1 MRFSAC
7 SAVGRDRI
15 CILMNPYFPFR
26 FVLFAALFA
35 GPSYAGSFAPGPW
48 ANATWYP
55 GNLDGTYE
63 AAVYAPD
70 GTANISGVLGFT
82 IKAGSGSKLT
92 TAGEASTFVHDP
104 AKNYFAIFVE
114 GRTYTGV
121 TAANINY
128 NNNKVAGSLLGLN
141 PPANPDIPI
150 SSVSVPVSEVETT
163 IEVVAF
169 TSTAI
174 TNSTT
179 NISTVSADTWDL
191 ASIVNRGLSG
201 GFLAD
206 IKQKKGTFT
215 FAGEGELSTA
225 SDFMSVDGQTVT
237 TSQVIKDADGNPES
251 VIFSP
256 SATAKQSISTRPFQ
270 LSGIRV
276 AF

>member
-1 MRFSAC
+1 
-7 SAVGRDRI
+7 
-15 CILMNPYFPFR
+15 MNPYFPFR

-150 SSVSVPVSEVETT
+150 SSVSVPVSKVTT
-163 IEVVAF
+163 DVRITDPGFGGPIVV
-169 TSTAI
+169 I

-179 NISTVSADTWDL
+179 NIDTVSADTWDL